1 MSRSIRSSRFSLRS
15 RASSVRSSV
24 VRPVLP
30 WLRSA
35 RACRTQ
41 LPSADGVR
49 SSSRATAPIVFPSS
63 NTSRTAPTM
72 NSSENCR
79 RARLPAC
86 FDPILAIVSTFRTMS
101 TKPDQAQS
109 AGVASGRSGVRAVFN
124 TIAISV

>member
-1 MSRSIRSSRFSLRS
+1 MQQRL
-15 RASSVRSSV
+15 
-24 VRPVLP
+24 
-30 WLRSA
+30 
-35 RACRTQ
+35 
-41 LPSADGVR
+41 R

-101 TKPDQAQS
+101 TKPDQAHQ
-109 AGVASGRSGVRAVFN
+109 APE
-124 TIAISV
+124 SVLDNEVTRDALRKKW